1 MTHFIF
7 YTEAA
12 ATTASAAILRLGS
25 LALHVQKGLA
35 LRPDGVIAEGLRD
48 GQPVP
53 IELNPLWDVPREC
66 AEGWAVAIP
75 ETWCIAPDV
84 PLWSALRTAL
94 LSVIAQ
100 ALGLPPPGTDIE
112 ITQTGA
118 EWVALALDGITYTMG
133 VPTFPDSPEMDMP

>member
-7 YTEAA
+7 DSEQA

-25 LALHVQKGLA
+25 LALHMQRGLA
-35 LRPDGVIAEGLRD
+35 LRADNVIAEGICD
-48 GQPVP
+48 GQPTP
-53 IELNPLWDVPREC
+53 INLNPLWDIPREC
-66 AEGWAVAIP
+66 AEGWAIASP

-84 PLWSALRTAL
+84 PLWSALLTAP
-94 LSVIAQ
+94 LSVIAA

-118 EWVALALDGITYTMG
+118 EWVALALDGVPYSVG
-133 VPTFPDSPEMDMP
+133 VPTFPEPEGDLP

>member
-7 YTEAA
+7 STEAA

-25 LALHVQKGLA
+25 LALHIQKGLA
-35 LRPDGVIAEGLRD
+35 LRPDGVIAEGVRD

-84 PLWSALRTAL
+84 PLWSAMRTAL

-118 EWVALALDGITYTMG
+118 EWVALALDGITYTVG
-133 VPTFPDSPEMDMP
+133 VPTFPDPPEMDMP

>member
-7 YTEAA
+7 ATEAA

-25 LALHVQKGLA
+25 LALHMQRGLA
-35 LRPDGVIAEGLRD
+35 LRPDGVIAEGLTD
-48 GQPVP
+48 GQPTP
-53 IELNPLWDVPREC
+53 IDLNPLWDIPRQC
-66 AEGWAVAIP
+66 AEGWAIASP

-84 PLWSALRTAL
+84 PLWSALLTAP
-94 LSVIAQ
+94 LSVIAA

-118 EWVALALDGITYTMG
+118 EWVALSLDGVPYSVG
-133 VPTFPDSPEMDMP
+133 VPTFPEPEGDLP